1 MHLRNGERGATLILI
16 LGVIAAL
23 AILVAALVMLSSNV
37 VRNSRA
43 QSAEVKAFNVAEAG
57 LDTGQ
62 ATLFDKWPGPGE
74 TTPTVDPVAFEN
86 QFPKPQFPAAMYGR
100 DFIDVQFYD
109 DDGGSGINTAVNVD
123 QNGNGIM
130 WIESSGATGSGAAMV
145 MAKVERVEYDLR
157 VRDNVALYSE
167 GNVEVKGTGHQ
178 PVVGLDPPATAAQ
191 VLAGGSIDMNGQA
204 DVEPGVTTKPSTLNP
219 TPPDP
224 RITLQDVFPSEILL
238 GIISAGK
245 SFANMNAYK
254 AWKSSHPGVE
264 PFATYPR
271 IIIIENGDVD
281 AKDMPETDGLPTV
294 WSEEDPGILV
304 VLNGNFNATGQK
316 KTIYGIVHVA
326 NGLVLGGN
334 AEIHGM
340 VVAKASGWVHGT
352 RAVVYNPTVMAK
364 LGLQGP
370 LTLTVRR
377 VPNTWRELQPPQP
390 SP

>member
-167 GNVEVKGTGHQ
+167 GNVEFKGNGSQ
-178 PVVGLDPPATAAQ
+178 DVVQYEEPATSAMVYAR
-191 VLAGGSIDMNGQA
+191 GSITGQV
-204 DVEPGVTTKPSTLNP
+204 DNVQLGVQTEQYTAVS
-219 TPPDP
+219 
-224 RITLQDVFPSEILL
+224 LQDVFPSEILL
-238 GIISAGK
+238 GIIEAGK
-245 SFANMNAYK
+245 SFANWGAYT

-264 PFATYPR
+264 PFATDPR

-281 AKDMPETDGLPTV
+281 AKDMPETDGPPDERTV
-294 WSEEDPGILV
+294 WSEVDPGILV
-304 VLNGNFNATGQK
+304 VLNGNFKDTGK
-316 KTIYGIVHVA
+316 KKKIYGIVYVSK
-326 NGLVLGGN
+326 GVVLGGN

-340 VVAKASGWVHGT
+340 VVAKGEAKINGT
-352 RAVVYNPTVMAK
+352 RAVFYNPTVMAN

>member
-1 MHLRNGERGATLILI
+1 
-16 LGVIAAL
+16 
-23 AILVAALVMLSSNV
+23 
-37 VRNSRA
+37 
-43 QSAEVKAFNVAEAG
+43 
-57 LDTGQ
+57 
-62 ATLFDKWPGPGE
+62 
-74 TTPTVDPVAFEN
+74 
-86 QFPKPQFPAAMYGR
+86 
-100 DFIDVQFYD
+100 VQFSD
-109 DDGGSGINTAVNVD
+109 ADGGSGINRAVHVD
-123 QNGNGIM
+123 QNENGIM

-167 GNVEVKGTGHQ
+167 GNVDISGNGSQ
-178 PVVGLDPPATAAQ
+178 PAVGLDPPATSAWVYARGTITGK
-191 VLAGGSIDMNGQA
+191 VD
-204 DVEPGVTTKPSTLNP
+204 DVQLGVRTEQHTLL
-219 TPPDP
+219 
-224 RITLQDVFPSEILL
+224 TLQDVFPSEILL
-238 GIISAGK
+238 GIIEAGK
-245 SFANMNAYK
+245 SFANWGAYT

-264 PFATYPR
+264 PFATDPR

-281 AKDMPETDGLPTV
+281 AKDMPETDGPPDERTV
-294 WSEEDPGILV
+294 WSEVDPGILV